1 MIRRLLLAAIVSGTL
16 FGAVGCRHRCCSSS
30 GCTPNPYLPAGPGVR
45 DSIPPAGLPT
55 TPGSTVY
62 PAPDLGSLPPA
73 AAPRAAPSLG
83 GPPQP
88 EILTPDPIPGVGPR
102 GQVTPGTNPLL
113 GAPIQLA
120 GGQTSVSSSP
130 DTPVATPVGGLT
142 GFTKVKYGVAS
153 GRKPALD
160 GFDALKRLGYRT
172 VVYLHA
178 PGADLSAT
186 QQVTEQRGLTFVA
199 ILTTPDT
206 LPAALESFNKVVGD
220 RSATPVY
227 VADDTGIR
235 AGALWYLYFL
245 TADLQSA
252 EVAKIRARSLGL
264 SVDGED
270 AKALWVA
277 VQQHLASRDAP
288 RSRD

>member
-1 MIRRLLLAAIVSGTL
+1 
-16 FGAVGCRHRCCSSS
+16 
-30 GCTPNPYLPAGPGVR
+30 
-45 DSIPPAGLPT
+45 
-55 TPGSTVY
+55 
-62 PAPDLGSLPPA
+62 
-73 AAPRAAPSLG
+73 
-83 GPPQP
+83 
-88 EILTPDPIPGVGPR
+88 
-102 GQVTPGTNPLL
+102 
-113 GAPIQLA
+113 
-120 GGQTSVSSSP
+120 
-130 DTPVATPVGGLT
+130 VGGLT

>member
-1 MIRRLLLAAIVSGTL
+1 MIRRLLLTAIVSGTL
-16 FGAVGCRHRCCSSS
+16 FGAVGCRHRCCSS
-30 GCTPNPYLPAGPGVR
+30 GCTPTPYLPAGPGAAGG
-45 DSIPPAGLPT
+45 IPPAGLPA
-55 TPGSTVY
+55 TPGSTVFP
-62 PAPDLGSLPPA
+62 PADLGTLPPA
-73 AAPRAAPSLG
+73 APPRAAPSLG

-88 EILTPDPIPGVGPR
+88 EVLTPDPIPGVGPR
-102 GQVTPGTNPLL
+102 GQVTPGANPLL
-113 GAPIQLA
+113 GAPIQLS

-130 DTPVATPVGGLT
+130 DRPVATPVGGLA
-142 GFTKVKYGVAS
+142 GYTKVKDGVAS

-186 QQVTEQRGLTFVA
+186 KLVTEQRGLTFVA

-220 RSATPVY
+220 RSAAPVY

-235 AGALWYLYFL
+235 AGALWYLHFL

-264 SVDGED
+264 TEDGED
-270 AKALWVA
+270 AKSLWVA
-277 VQQHLASRDAP
+277 VQQHLANRDAP
-288 RSRD
+288 HGQD